1 MSWLGKILTFL
12 VLIGACVWAFFTVQ
26 AFATRTNWQARA
38 VAYEKAFKESE
49 EARQKE
55 YRDNQA
61 GRDALARLY
70 AAEKSLAD
78 DLTLAVADLS
88 NTGRDL
94 NRNYNALDNEL
105 KTAKA
110 DELIRVTRL
119 QTTLDE
125 AEVTSRRNAGL
136 EDERVRL
143 VLAKETADRGRLS
156 AENEAKLSR
165 ALADENAK
173 KVETLAALVTELRQT
188 GGGGGVASVIRAID
202 KVPAP
207 LPANTRGTVARDIE
221 GDLVEIS
228 IGIDAGLEPGS
239 RLDVYRLEGGG
250 KYLGTLVVTQSVYP
264 KQAVAIF
271 KPSRPVPMAQLRPD
285 ELPRRGD
292 IVGQANG
299 PR

>member
-26 AFATRTNWQARA
+26 VYATRTNWKARA
-38 VAYEKAFKESE
+38 DAYEKAFKESE

-55 YRDNQA
+55 ARDNAA

-70 AAEKSLAD
+70 AAEKSLSD

-88 NTGRDL
+88 ATGRKL
-94 NRNYNALDNEL
+94 NDGYNTLDNEL

-110 DELIRVTRL
+110 DELIRSTRL

-125 AEVTSRRNAGL
+125 GEATRKRNTAL

-143 VLAKETADRGRLS
+143 VLAKEIADRGRLS

-165 ALADENAK
+165 AIADENAK
-173 KVETLAALVTELRQT
+173 KVETLAALVTELRQS
-188 GGGGGVASVIRAID
+188 GGGGGTATVLRAID
-202 KVPAP
+202 KIPAP
-207 LPANTRGTVARDIE
+207 LPANIRGTVVRDID
-221 GDLVEIS
+221 GDFVQIS

-239 RLDVYRLEGGG
+239 RLDVYRESGGG
-250 KYLGTLVVTQSVYP
+250 KYLGTLVVTRSVYP
-264 KQAVAIF
+264 KEAVAEF
-271 KPSRPVPMAQLRPD
+271 RPARAVPMAQLRPD
-285 ELPRRGD
+285 ELPRKGD
-292 IVGQANG
+292 IVGHVGG

>member
-38 VAYEKAFKESE
+38 VAYEKAFKDSE

-55 YRDNQA
+55 YRQSQA
-61 GRDALARLY
+61 DRDALVRLY
-70 AAEKSLAD
+70 AAEKSLVD
-78 DLTLAVADLS
+78 DLTLSVADLS
-88 NTGRDL
+88 ATGRKL
-94 NRNYNALDNEL
+94 NENYNTLDNEL

-110 DELIRVTRL
+110 DELIRAARL
-119 QTTLDE
+119 QTTQDE
-125 AEVTSRRNAGL
+125 GEATRKRNIAL

-143 VLAKETADRGRLS
+143 VLAKEAADRGRLS

-165 ALADENAK
+165 SIADENAK
-173 KVETLAALVTELRQT
+173 KVETLVALVTELRQS
-188 GGGGGVASVIRAID
+188 GGSGTID

-207 LPANTRGTVARDIE
+207 LPANIRGTVARDIV
-221 GDLVEIS
+221 GDLVQIS

-239 RLDVYRLEGGG
+239 RLDVYRESGGG
-250 KYLGTLVVTQSVYP
+250 RYLGTLVVTQSVYP
-264 KQAVAIF
+264 KEAVAVF
-271 KPSRPVPMAQLRPD
+271 KPARPVPMAQLRPD
-285 ELPRRGD
+285 ELPRKGD
-292 IVGQANG
+292 LVGHANG